1 MTIDETAGQIVE
13 IAWAEFI
20 NSVGPSAMPLHP
32 EMRALMM
39 ALVTSGMKAERE
51 ACLKIAESDR
61 DPHWRDA
68 IPNSAARIAE
78 KIRAR
83 GEK

>member
-1 MTIDETAGQIVE
+1 MGDDETARHIID
-13 IAWAEFI
+13 IAWTEFTKT
-20 NSVGPSAMPLHP
+20 VDAPHMPIHP

-39 ALVTSGMKAERE
+39 SLVTSGIKVERE

-83 GEK
+83 GQE